1 MSLRKIVGL
10 LKPQDELTTAPSSGS
25 VQPDDARQVAEPGGL
40 VSNQRSFA
48 MTIRHIPA
56 RVLLVLP
63 FLFGL
68 QNSHAQSAAPTVSS
82 TLDVCHDTAT
92 GKWRYSGVVS
102 VLGKG
107 DPAALA
113 VDYRVQNAVSRAGYA
128 DVLKLSKVPDTESG
142 IVDPVTGAK
151 VFRFSGDAE
160 PYSLGTLRNTTSVAA
175 GAGVAAFAAG
185 DAYTAQVCGC
195 PVIGCVRTQGY
206 WKSKPGVVW
215 PAPYARDAQF
225 FLSGLTWQELFNTPP
240 RGNAYIILAHQ
251 YMAARLN
258 TAVPTSAPAGVQA
271 VYYAAEA
278 WFGTATL
285 NTCPN
290 GGCALQ
296 KTWASTLDTYN
307 NGLYPGAPQHC
318 D

>member
-1 MSLRKIVGL
+1 LYAKGEIVMNCRRI
-10 LKPQDELTTAPSSGS
+10 S
-25 VQPDDARQVAEPGGL
+25 
-40 VSNQRSFA
+40 
-48 MTIRHIPA
+48 A
-56 RVLLVLP
+56 RVLVLLP
-63 FLFGL
+63 FLFAL
-68 QNSHAQSAAPTVSS
+68 QHSHAQPAAPAVSS
-82 TLDVCHDTAT
+82 TLDVCVDETT
-92 GKWRYSGVVS
+92 GKWRYSGVVT

-113 VDYRVQNAVSRAGYA
+113 VGYRVQNAVNRDGYA
-128 DVLKLSKVPDTESG
+128 DALVLPKVAGTERG
-142 IVDPVTGAK
+142 IVDPATGATT
-151 VFRFSGDAE
+151 FLFSADAA
-160 PYSLGTLRNTTSVAA
+160 PLILGTLRNATSVQSGMGATTYAA
-175 GAGVAAFAAG
+175 GA
-185 DAYTAQVCGC
+185 AYAAQVCGC

-215 PAPYARDAQF
+215 PAPYDRDAQF
-225 FLSGLTWQELFNTPP
+225 FLSGLTWQQLFNTPP

-271 VYYAAEA
+271 VYFAAQE
-278 WFGTATL
+278 WFASATL
-285 NTCPN
+285 DTCPN

-296 KTWASTLDTYN
+296 KTWAATLDTYN

>member
-1 MSLRKIVGL
+1 MSFR
-10 LKPQDELTTAPSSGS
+10 
-25 VQPDDARQVAEPGGL
+25 R
-40 VSNQRSFA
+40 
-48 MTIRHIPA
+48 IPA
-56 RVLLVLP
+56 RLLILLP

-68 QNSHAQSAAPTVSS
+68 QTGHAQSAAPTVSS
-82 TLDVCHDTAT
+82 TLDVCLDSVS
-92 GKWRYSGVVS
+92 GKYRYSGVVS
-102 VLGKG
+102 VLGKDA
-107 DPAALA
+107 DPATLSIG
-113 VDYRVQNAVSRAGYA
+113 YRVQNAVSRDGYV
-128 DVLKLSKVPDTESG
+128 DVLRLSKVPGTERG
-142 IVDPVTGAK
+142 IVDPATGATT
-151 VFRFSGDAE
+151 FMFAGDAA
-160 PYSLGTLRNTTSVAA
+160 PLTLGTLRHTTSVQAGTGAVALAA
-175 GAGVAAFAAG
+175 GE
-185 DAYTAQVCGC
+185 AYTAQVCGC

-215 PAPYARDAQF
+215 PAPYSRGGQF

-271 VYYAAEA
+271 VYYAAQA
-278 WFGTATL
+278 WFATAAL